1 MASVNAT
8 TIWNTTDYLTF
19 VSNINSATN
28 GLLINSVLVGVFLLS
43 WFLMKRYDNVT
54 ATLSA
59 AATTSIVMLLVAA
72 TGVGTRN
79 YGVVGGVIL
88 IVVVLY
94 SAINKD

>member
-19 VSNINSATN
+19 ISNINTATN
-28 GLLINSVLVGVFLLS
+28 GLLINSVLIGVFLLS

-59 AATTSIVMLLVAA
+59 AATTAVVMLLVAA
-72 TGVGTRN
+72 VGIGSSN
-79 YGVVGGVIL
+79 YGVVGAVVL
-88 IVVVLY
+88 LLVVLY
-94 SAINKD
+94 TFISTD

>member
-8 TIWNTTDYLTF
+8 TVWNTTDYLTF
-19 VSNINSATN
+19 VSNINTASN
-28 GLLINSVLVGVFLLS
+28 GLLINSVLVAIFFLS

-59 AATTSIVMLLVAA
+59 AATTSVVMLLVSA

-79 YGVVGGVIL
+79 YGVVGAVVLIL
-88 IVVVLY
+88 LVLY
-94 SAINKD
+94 SLIDKN